1 MNDILKKSYPYL
13 LTVLLFFVLAS
24 VYFPQTYQGKEVS
37 MHDKKT
43 WQGMAKEVK
52 DFEKE
57 TGETSL
63 WTNSMFGGM
72 PTFLINTYV
81 PHNYVKYI
89 NKLMQLNFKLRPI
102 SFALLYF
109 LGFYIAL
116 LAFKFDK
123 WQAIIGALA
132 FGLSSYFFIIIQA
145 GHITKATTIGFMPPI
160 IAGIYLAYN
169 GKRVLGTAIMSLFL
183 ALQLLNNHLQI
194 TYYTMLII
202 IIMVIVLFINDV
214 KEKRINEFLKSTA
227 FLAIGLFLVIG
238 ANFESL
244 YTTYDYGKVTTRG
257 KSELTN
263 DKENKTSGLDRDY
276 ATDWSY
282 GKMETFNLLI
292 PNLFGG
298 ASGGELSEKSASY
311 EALTQIVKPNQAK
324 DIIKRYPLY
333 WGPQPMTSGPVYIGA
348 IVIFLF
354 IMGIFLVKGPI
365 RTWLIAATI
374 LSITLAWGRNFMW
387 LTDFFFDYIPGYNKF
402 RTVSMILVIAEFTM
416 PLLGMFALRDIIA
429 KKVSKEQ
436 VINALKYSLGITIGI
451 IVAFFINPNLTVYS
465 GHIESDSVFNVLILF
480 VILIIVLIFK
490 PYIKYL
496 LKNNKIEKKSYDTFS
511 KVIIGVVIIIGLI
524 ITKYLLTINNGLT
537 PFFTGTEADYFMR
550 MFGINDPNQ
559 GRQITDLLVPA
570 LLEDRASIFRSDAIR
585 SLIIILIG
593 ATAIWLYI
601 KEKLKLKYLYFVLVV
616 VVVFD
621 LWNVDKRYLNES
633 HFVSKRKADVP
644 YQPTAAD
651 NIILEDTSDY
661 RVLNLS
667 VSTFNDASTSYFHK
681 SIGGYHGAKMKRYQE
696 LISYGINTEISEF
709 YDIINTNQS
718 QYAIEDALS
727 NLSILNMLN
736 TKYFIMPTKNGVQPI
751 RNPYANTSAWFV
763 DNYKIVKNAD
773 EEIAALKDFKSKN
786 TAIVDERFKDNLFD
800 IKNSNSSS
808 IELTEY
814 KPNKLIYKS
823 KAETDQL
830 AVFSEIYYEKGWNA
844 YIDGEIMP
852 HFRANYV
859 LRAMRVPKGEHE
871 IIFKFE
877 PESVFFASISSI
889 SSILLILIVF
899 GTFFLEITN
908 NKLVRKFD

>member
-24 VYFPQTYQGKEVS
+24 AYFPQTYQGKEVK

-43 WQGMAKEVK
+43 WQGMSKEVK

-57 TGETSL
+57 TGEKSL
-63 WTNSMFGGM
+63 WTNGMFGGM

-81 PHNYVKYI
+81 PHNYVKYVNQI
-89 NKLMQLNFKLRPI
+89 MQLNIKLRPI

-123 WQAIIGALA
+123 WQALIGALA
-132 FGLSSYFFIIIQA
+132 FGLSSYFYIIIQA

-160 IAGIYLAYN
+160 IAGVYLAYN

-202 IIMVIVLFINDV
+202 IPMVIVLFVNYV
-214 KEKRINEFLKSTA
+214 QEKKINEFLKSTII
-227 FLAIGLFLVIG
+227 LAIGLFLVIG

-244 YTTYDYGKVTTRG
+244 YTTYEYGKYTTRG

-263 DKENKTSGLDRDY
+263 NKENKTSGLDRDY

-292 PNLFGG
+292 PDLYGG
-298 ASGGELSEKSASY
+298 ASGGELSEESASY
-311 EALTQIVKPNQAK
+311 DALSKIVKAGQAK
-324 DIIKRYPLY
+324 DIIKQYPLY

-348 IVIFLF
+348 LVIFLF
-354 IMGIFLVKGPI
+354 IMGIFLADRRIVI
-365 RTWLIAATI
+365 WLLVVTL
-374 LSITLAWGRNFMW
+374 LSITLAWGKNFMP
-387 LTDFFFDYIPGYNKF
+387 LTNFFFDYIPGYNKF
-402 RTVSMILVIAEFTM
+402 RTVSMTLVMAEFTI
-416 PLLGMFALRDIIA
+416 PLLGMFALKNIIS
-429 KKVSKEQ
+429 KKVSNDY
-436 VINALKYSLGITIGI
+436 VLFALKYSVGITVGI
-451 IVAFFINPNLTVYS
+451 ILIFLINP
-465 GHIESDSVFNVLILF
+465 GILSF
-480 VILIIVLIFK
+480 
-490 PYIKYL
+490 
-496 LKNNKIEKKSYDTFS
+496 E
-511 KVIIGVVIIIGLI
+511 
-524 ITKYLLTINNGLT
+524 
-537 PFFTGTEADYFMR
+537 TGNEANYFLR
-550 MFGINDPNQ
+550 MFGIQDPNQ

-570 LLEDRASIFRSDAIR
+570 LIEDRASIFRSDAIR

-593 ATAIWLYI
+593 ASAIWLYA
-601 KEKLKLKYLYFVLVV
+601 KEKLKLNYLYVVLAVV
-616 VVVFD
+616 IVFD
-621 LWNVDKRYLNES
+621 LWSVDKRYLNES
-633 HFVSKRKADVP
+633 HFVSKREADVP
-644 YQPTAAD
+644 FRPTVAD
-651 NIILEDTSDY
+651 NAILQDKSPDY
-661 RVLNLS
+661 RVLNLT

-696 LISYGINTEISEF
+696 LIENAIHPEISQF
-709 YDIINTNQS
+709 YQVLQTNQT

-727 NLSILNMLN
+727 NLSVLNMLN
-736 TKYFIMPTKNGVQPI
+736 TKYFILQPDRAPLI
-751 RNPYANTSAWFV
+751 NPYANGNAWFV

-773 EEIAALKDFKSKN
+773 EEIAALKDFNSKT
-786 TAIVDERFKDNLFD
+786 TAIVDERFKDNLFE
-800 IKNSNSSS
+800 IKNSNSGS

-814 KPNKLIYKS
+814 KPNKLTYKT

-830 AVFSEIYYEKGWNA
+830 AVFSEIYYDKGWNA
-844 YIDGEIMP
+844 YVDGEIIP

-871 IIFKFE
+871 IVFKFE
-877 PESVFFASISSI
+877 PESKFFASISSI
-889 SSILLILIVF
+889 SSILLILLVF
-899 GTFFLEITN
+899 GTFFLEISG